1 MKDSSSRG
9 NQSMNIVLLG
19 APGAGKGTQAALLS
33 QTLKLAHIASGDLF
47 RQALA
52 KGTELGKQA
61 KVYMEQGKLVPNE
74 ITIKMVLERIT
85 SPDCQRGIILDGFPR
100 NLEQA
105 KALDKA
111 FQQQGRTI
119 DRAVYIKVS
128 EKELLKRL
136 TGRWICRQCQA
147 PYHEVNS
154 PSKIAGKCDK
164 CGGELYQRADDNTET
179 IKKRL
184 EVFFAETAPLVDYY
198 SKNGKLLEIQ
208 GEGSMEEISQRIIAA
223 LQTKNRKK

>member
-1 MKDSSSRG
+1 
-9 NQSMNIVLLG
+9 MNIVLLG

-33 QTLKLAHIASGDLF
+33 QKLKLAHIASGDLF
-47 RQALA
+47 RQSLA

-61 KVYMEQGKLVPNE
+61 KTYMEQGKLVPNE

-85 SPDCQRGIILDGFPR
+85 SPDCQSGIILDGFPR

-105 KALDKA
+105 KALDEA
-111 FQQQGRTI
+111 FQLQGRTI

-128 EKELLKRL
+128 EGELLKRL

-154 PSKIAGKCDK
+154 PPKIAGKCDK

-198 SKNGKLLEIQ
+198 SQNGKLLEIQ